1 MFWKSK
7 GKSLNAK
14 ITLSLISG
22 AVVLVIASALTT
34 YLYSY
39 KRAYDRVETLL
50 GQIILTVKEN
60 ASVAAYVNNTI
71 LAKEVVNNLSK
82 TDLIAGATIL
92 VSDSPPIRS
101 DAPFSASSADSRA
114 FLLYAPFSKDVVG
127 SVEVYIDDEYILK
140 ISRQSLK
147 DYLYWQLPMLLL
159 LTFASTVIVHRLIIK
174 PISSIARQ
182 MHSVSI
188 EENTQIFCPSNH
200 LDDELGQLTHDINH
214 MIGIAREAFNKEA
227 YSRREIEKLEKRFR
241 LIFENSKA
249 GIVLLDSN
257 NTIMMSNP
265 SFAELFK
272 LEKDYAN
279 RKAFDLEG
287 LFNNSAEF
295 LQQLKAV
302 RTKKQSIFFDLKVSE
317 SISADKW
324 VRCVLSEGDYSSGG
338 MIEAV
343 FYDITDRTQLEMKYS
358 YQATHD
364 ALTGLLNRLGAEQ
377 ALEKALSETRLDK
390 GLFALFLCDLND
402 FKPVNDQYGHET
414 GDLVLIEVATRLKT
428 LLRTQDIIVRWGGD
442 EFVLGIK
449 IDSVNSIGFVA
460 EKIMSGFDE
469 PIQLAA
475 DLSCKVGTS
484 IGISLFPEHGES
496 ISDLIEK
503 ADQAMYEVK
512 NRDKRG
518 YLIHQ

>member
-82 TDLIAGATIL
+82 TDLIAGAIIL
-92 VSDSPPIRS
+92 VNDLPPIRS
-101 DAPFSASSADSRA
+101 DTPFTASGADART
-114 FLLYAPFSKDVVG
+114 FLLYAPFSKERVG
-127 SVEVYIDDEYILK
+127 SLEVYIDDEYILK

-147 DYLYWQLPMLLL
+147 DYLYWQLPLLLL
-159 LTFASTVIVHRLIIK
+159 LTFASAIIVHRLIIK

-182 MHSVSI
+182 MHRVSI
-188 EENTQIFCPSNH
+188 EEEANISCPSNH
-200 LDDELGQLTHDINH
+200 LDDELGQLTNDINH
-214 MIGIAREAFNKEA
+214 MIDIAREAFNKEA

-249 GIVLLDSN
+249 GIVLLDNN
-257 NTIMMSNP
+257 NTIMMANS

-272 LEKDYAN
+272 LEKDYASG
-279 RKAFDLEG
+279 KSFQLEN

-295 LQQLKAV
+295 LQQLESV
-302 RTKKQSIFFDLKVSE
+302 RTKKQSIFSDLKVSE

-324 VRCVLSEGDYSSGG
+324 VRCVLSEGDYSSEG
-338 MIEAV
+338 MVEAV

-377 ALEKALSETRLDK
+377 ALEKALSESGAD
-390 GLFALFLCDLND
+390 GELFALFLCDLND
-402 FKPVNDQYGHET
+402 FKPVNDLYGHEA
-414 GDLVLIEVATRLKT
+414 GDVVLVEVAARLKA

-442 EFVLGIK
+442 EFVLGVK
-449 IDSVNSIGFVA
+449 VDSVSSINCVA
-460 EKIMSGFDE
+460 KKVLAGFDT
-469 PIQLAA
+469 PIQLNTG
-475 DLSCKVGTS
+475 LSCKVGTS

-518 YLIHQ
+518 YIIHQ